1 MKKYDLESFCKVKVS
16 GVDISLLDEKQM
28 ELLYTVARYFEAMCD
43 ADIDV
48 MRQIVCEDMVFVHM
62 SGRKQ
67 SREEFFSDIE
77 KVRLKYY
84 TIGIEDPM
92 ITVDK
97 EKGTITYNSILNANA
112 YGTRGT
118 FRMKGTHHYELGE
131 SGWMQVNG

>member
-28 ELLYTVARYFEAMCD
+28 ELLYTVVRYFEAMCD

-67 SREEFFSDIE
+67 SREEFFPI
-77 KVRLKYY
+77 
-84 TIGIEDPM
+84 
-92 ITVDK
+92 
-97 EKGTITYNSILNANA
+97 
-112 YGTRGT
+112 
-118 FRMKGTHHYELGE
+118 
-131 SGWMQVNG
+131 